1 MAIDYKLDKS
11 NAVKVHELFPEACR
25 QALESAR
32 KAEINYQVPRDVL
45 IIGMGGSAIGG
56 DLLKEWLP
64 NVDISVSRSYDIPSW
79 VGKQTLVIASSY
91 SGNTAETLSA
101 LNMAIENE
109 AMIVGLSSGGKL
121 EKKSKERFPLISLP
135 TGYQPRYA
143 ISHSFFSLVGIL
155 EKTGLI
161 SKSMEI
167 DTALDEIQKFKE
179 ELKHTASSAK
189 NPAKALAK
197 KIGSK
202 MPLIYSSE
210 PLNSVGL
217 RMKAEFN
224 ENSKIPSFSNSFP
237 ELNHNEIMGW
247 ASDLSKNF
255 FSIFLRHQFESDEIS
270 KRIAF
275 TKSLIKKKTGIY
287 EFKAR
292 GTTKLSQMMTTLYF
306 GDFTSIYLALIN
318 GVDPTPVK
326 EIEAL
331 KKYLSN

>member
-1 MAIDYKLDKS
+1 MTIDYKLDKS

-25 QALESAR
+25 RALDSAR
-32 KAEINYQVPRDVL
+32 RVEINYQVPRDVL

-64 NVDISVSRSYDIPSW
+64 DIDISVSRSYDIPSW
-79 VGKQTLVIASSY
+79 ANKHTLVIASSY

-101 LNMAIENE
+101 LDMALEKE
-109 AMIVGLSSGGKL
+109 CMIVGLSSGGKL
-121 EKKSKERFPLISLP
+121 EKKSKDKFPLVSLP

-161 SKSMEI
+161 SKSMET
-167 DTALDEIQKFKE
+167 DTALNELQAFRD
-179 ELKHTASSAK
+179 ELKHTTSTAK
-189 NPAKALAK
+189 NPAKDLAK
-197 KIGSK
+197 KIGNK
-202 MPLIYSSE
+202 IPLIYSSE

-224 ENSKIPSFSNSFP
+224 ENSKVPSFSNSFP

-270 KRIAF
+270 KRITF
-275 TKSLIKKKTGIY
+275 TKNLIKKKTDIY
-287 EFKAR
+287 EFQAK

-318 GVDPTPVK
+318 GLDPTPVK

-331 KKYLSN
+331 KKYLSK